1 MSNETARRIPAP
13 DSSAILETPSDVELF
28 TPPPGVRTST
38 SKPSVADGIVSNVL
52 ACVDVNNVSASGV
65 EVDDDGDDVTDEAG
79 NKSNPG
85 SAVDVDVEDEC
96 RILSVIWG
104 PSFKLASSVEVD
116 DVDDEDDE
124 ELDDD
129 KTVDGD
135 DDRCIG
141 VSDVFPV
148 GISRIFRTSI
158 VMSSA
163 AFASVRKCA
172 ELLHVSARNNIE
184 ILYVTLLIHS
194 MDMRL
199 LFFPRRIIIIVL
211 SGDKRSLIHRRK

>member
-65 EVDDDGDDVTDEAG
+65 EVDDDDDDVTDEAG
-79 NKSNPG
+79 NESNPG

-135 DDRCIG
+135 DEVTVLACTDIDLACVGTLVEEICVLVCPRTIVGHCQWIDIIVDRRVRTIHAK
-141 VSDVFPV
+141 P
-148 GISRIFRTSI
+148 SRIHQS
-158 VMSSA
+158 
-163 AFASVRKCA
+163 
-172 ELLHVSARNNIE
+172 L
-184 ILYVTLLIHS
+184 
-194 MDMRL
+194 RL
-199 LFFPRRIIIIVL
+199 LEFVRVARLVFVAASRFTVVA
-211 SGDKRSLIHRRK
+211 